1 MSGLN
6 IKTDRGSD
14 LRSLQDRLAGLRD
27 VEAPTTREN
36 RLTAERT
43 HQAQQAATREARF
56 QANYSAIRNEDM
68 VRTQQHA
75 KATKLITKINKSTQK
90 LTTALPEAR
99 GGGGEVGKLS
109 KHYNGAMKT
118 MGGFIK
124 KYVKSNPNHNPDW
137 HTLSDKRKRELVH
150 FHQSLSSNAQHH
162 RAISQLNTAKKH
174 AEATAA
180 EANVANFRG
189 AMSPVNQQNLD
200 GWLHHLDIPVV
211 APLVSAPVVA
221 PVISSSAKTDTGGR
235 KTRKRKR
242 KRKRKTRKQ
251 RKKKKT
257 RKRKPKKRHR
267 KTKRH

>member
-1 MSGLN
+1 MQQTSEGWK
-6 IKTDRGSD
+6 IDTPR
-14 LRSLQDRLAGLRD
+14 LQDR
-27 VEAPTTREN
+27 ETPTDREN
-36 RLTAERT
+36 RLRAERAQ
-43 HQAQQAATREARF
+43 QAQQAAIARGTISS
-56 QANYSAIRNEDM
+56 QQGYEQQEHEDAL
-68 VRTQQHA
+68 RTKQHT
-75 KATKLITKINKSTQK
+75 KATKLIAKINKSTQK
-90 LTTALPEAR
+90 LTTALPESR

-109 KHYNGAMKT
+109 KHYNKAMKT

-124 KYVKSNPNHNPDW
+124 KYAKSNPDTNPDW
-137 HTLSDKRKRELVH
+137 HTLSDRRKRELVH

-174 AEATAA
+174 AEAFAA

-189 AMSPVNQQNLD
+189 AMSPANQQNLD

-221 PVISSSAKTDTGGR
+221 PVISSSTKTDTGGR

-242 KRKRKTRKQ
+242 KRRRKTRKR

-257 RKRKPKKRHR
+257 KRKRKKRHR
-267 KTKRH
+267 TILNGAK

>member
-1 MSGLN
+1 MADAAFRRLE
-6 IKTDRGSD
+6 DRHAK
-14 LRSLQDRLAGLRD
+14 LQDR
-27 VEAPTTREN
+27 ETPTDREN
-36 RLTAERT
+36 RLRAERT
-43 HQAQQAATREARF
+43 QQAQQAATREARLKD
-56 QANYSAIRNEDM
+56 ADTTMAAIRNEDM

-75 KATKLITKINKSTQK
+75 KATELIAKINKSTQK
-90 LTTALPEAR
+90 LTTALPESR
-99 GGGGEVGKLS
+99 GGGGGVGKLS

-124 KYVKSNPNHNPDW
+124 KYVNSNPNYNPAW
-137 HTLSDKRKRELVH
+137 HTLSDRRKRELVH
-150 FHQSLSSNAQHH
+150 FQQSLSSNAQHH

-174 AEATAA
+174 AEAFAA

-211 APLVSAPVVA
+211 APLVSTPVVA